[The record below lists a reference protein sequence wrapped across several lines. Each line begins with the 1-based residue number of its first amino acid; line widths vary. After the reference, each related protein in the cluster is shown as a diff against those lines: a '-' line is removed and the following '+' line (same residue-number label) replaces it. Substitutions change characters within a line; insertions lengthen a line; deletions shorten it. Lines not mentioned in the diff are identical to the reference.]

1 MINFKDSIDTSIF
14 MYLQIS
20 KKCLELG
27 ENRPVLMLSS
37 PGVGK
42 STAVKEFAEIN
53 GYDLVLLRISNETPD
68 TITGFDSV
76 GEMDESV
83 RTASAKHIRPSWFQK
98 IMDNHEKGIK
108 SVLFLDELT
117 TADSYVQGSA
127 LNIVFDRR
135 CHSEYLPDDVLIV
148 AAGNYAA
155 SLSNE
160 MTVLA
165 PMLNRFIVINLLPG
179 QKDLKHFLC
188 KYDGSLGGKKLN
200 FREELTKS
208 LQELKDQEMKDVP
221 QKFIDCVGEYIQSG
235 ILTEAQQQMKEG
247 ILDLKVTELKD
258 IYSDQVADEEVPNF
272 FSLRSAN
279 YLLDAAVACYLC
291 FGKDGLLSDNF
302 KNIIHGTVG
311 LALSRDPNT
320 KDVRKTIVTERYYE
334 ALADVANDIEKM
346 SNDKLPE
353 YMSFFNSVIPTD
365 EKASMSV
372 ADMNLVAVKLS
383 EMLADKDLSKIDR
396 PVEPEIIKRLSKT
409 IKNTI
414 NSSIN
419 YSISPENG
427 NIATTIMLAPEEY
440 VSRVSVWNTLAT
452 MTSAVFNLV
461 SDPKKKYTADIKNL
475 MNQTKSDC
483 RATNTMLK
491 QIRKS
496 LMRKNP
502 SIVSI
507 IPEIQSF

>member
-1 MINFKDSIDTSIF
+1 
-14 MYLQIS
+14 
-20 KKCLELG
+20 
-27 ENRPVLMLSS
+27 
-37 PGVGK
+37 
-42 STAVKEFAEIN
+42 
-53 GYDLVLLRISNETPD
+53 
-68 TITGFDSV
+68 
-76 GEMDESV
+76 
-83 RTASAKHIRPSWFQK
+83 
-98 IMDNHEKGIK
+98 
-108 SVLFLDELT
+108 
-117 TADSYVQGSA
+117 
-127 LNIVFDRR
+127 
-135 CHSEYLPDDVLIV
+135 
-148 AAGNYAA
+148 
-155 SLSNE
+155 
-160 MTVLA
+160 
-165 PMLNRFIVINLLPG
+165 
-179 QKDLKHFLC
+179 
-188 KYDGSLGGKKLN
+188 
-200 FREELTKS
+200 
-208 LQELKDQEMKDVP
+208 
-221 QKFIDCVGEYIQSG
+221 
-235 ILTEAQQQMKEG
+235 
-247 ILDLKVTELKD
+247 
-258 IYSDQVADEEVPNF
+258 
-272 FSLRSAN
+272 
-279 YLLDAAVACYLC
+279 
-291 FGKDGLLSDNF
+291 
-302 KNIIHGTVG
+302 
-311 LALSRDPNT
+311 
-320 KDVRKTIVTERYYE
+320 
-334 ALADVANDIEKM
+334 M

-353 YMSFFNSVIPTD
+353 YTSFFNSVIPTD

-427 NIATTIMLAPEEY
+427 DIATTIMLAPEEY

-452 MTSAVFNLV
+452 MTSTVFNLV

>member
-1 MINFKDSIDTSIF
+1 MVNFANSINATIF
-14 MYLQIS
+14 MTLQIS
-20 KKCLELG
+20 RKCLEMGQNIPALY
-27 ENRPVLMLSS
+27 LSV
-37 PGVGK
+37 PGCGK
-42 STAVKEFAEIN
+42 TKTLEMFAKVN
-53 GYDLVLLRISNETPD
+53 GYALVLLRVSNETPD
-68 TITGFDSV
+68 AIMGYDIADTSAIEGNAT
-76 GEMDESV
+76 
-83 RTASAKHIRPSWFQK
+83 SAKHIRPSWFQK
-98 IMDNHEKGIK
+98 ILDNDAIGKR
-108 SVLFLDELT
+108 SLLFLDELT
-117 TADSYVQGSA
+117 TADVSSQAAA
-127 LNIVFDRR
+127 LNLVFDRR
-135 CHSEYLPDDVLIV
+135 CHAEYLPKDTLIA
-148 AAGNYAA
+148 AAGNFAA

-165 PMLNRFIVINLLPG
+165 PMLNRFMIINLLPESR
-179 QKDLKHFLC
+179 DLKPFLC
-188 KYDGSLGGKKLN
+188 RYDGALGGNKADLLGEVEKMMI
-200 FREELTKS
+200 
-208 LQELKDQEMKDVP
+208 ELKNQEMKEVS
-221 QKFIDCVGEYIQSG
+221 QKFIDCVGEYIQQG
-235 ILTEAQQQMKEG
+235 LYTEAMQQMKEG
-247 ILDLKVTELKD
+247 VLDLKVTELKD
-258 IYSDQVADEEVPNF
+258 VYSDQEVDEPIPNF
-272 FSLRSAN
+272 FSFRSVN
-279 YLLDAAVACYLC
+279 YLLDAAIACYIC
-291 FGKDGLLSDNF
+291 FGKAGLLSDNF
-302 KNIIHGTVG
+302 KNCIHGLVG

-320 KDVRKTIVTERYYE
+320 KNVRKTIVTERYYE

-353 YMSFFNSVIPTD
+353 YTSFFNSVIPTD

-427 NIATTIMLAPEEY
+427 DIATTIMLAPEEY